1 MKKNAKKNNYA
12 KSEKP
17 KVVDTPQVLEAPLAQ
32 AKAEDKVPP
41 EKISAKIP
49 SQDQK
54 VTAVNTAPGVKASL
68 PPKSMPAAA
77 IRPDLKIFQIYYEAW
92 QKDLLDNAFSAIDNS
107 KFPSELRELD
117 VFLRLADSEH
127 VKGAKL
133 WGALSW
139 RFSEKT
145 GWTGADLIKEINTFP
160 GFDVYF
166 CNPEP
171 DYEALY
177 HNLWLQGAPLHPKFL
192 EVCQVFFKAVG
203 LPLESLTS
211 IEPISATSSANFFI
225 ATPQFWSLYL
235 PWVKN
240 LLNTANKKM
249 PADMRDLMHSSAAD
263 DKNFHGGATYVPF
276 IVERLLPIF
285 LKTVGSSLKAHKCN
299 LIEPLKKMDVHLRL
313 LREMKDVAH
322 RTNSPWLAACWVN
335 YRNLYLTQ
343 TKGALWCKTYLR
355 QITPE
360 KITF

>member
-12 KSEKP
+12 KSEKT
-17 KVVDTPQVLEAPLAQ
+17 KVIETPVAQ
-32 AKAEDKVPP
+32 AKP
-41 EKISAKIP
+41 EE
-49 SQDQK
+49 
-54 VTAVNTAPGVKASL
+54 KASSEKVSAAL
-68 PPKSMPAAA
+68 NTQNKKVAAPVAAPAAKVSA
-77 IRPDLKIFQIYYEAW
+77 AAKPIPTVAMRPDVKIFQIYYEAW
-92 QKDLLDNAFSAIDNS
+92 QKDLLDSAFAAIDNS

-117 VFLRLADSEH
+117 VFSRLADSEY

-145 GWTGADLIKEINTFP
+145 GWTGSDLMREINAFP
-160 GFDVYF
+160 GFDIYF

-171 DYEALY
+171 EYEALY
-177 HNLWLQGAPLHPKFL
+177 HNLWLQGVPLHPKFI
-192 EVCQVFFKAVG
+192 EVCQAFFKAVG

-211 IEPISATSSANFFI
+211 IEPISATSSANFFV

-235 PWVKN
+235 PWVKS

-249 PADMRDLMHSSAAD
+249 PTNMRDLLHSSAAD
-263 DKNFHGGATYVPF
+263 DKNLHGGATYVPF

-343 TKGALWCKTYLR
+343 TKGAQWCKTYLR
-355 QITPE
+355 QVTPE

>member
-12 KSEKP
+12 RSEKP
-17 KVVDTPQVLEAPLAQ
+17 KVVDTPKVGDAPKVEDAPIAQ
-32 AKAEDKVPP
+32 AKPEEKVLP
-41 EKISAKIP
+41 EKVSAETP

-54 VTAVNTAPGVKASL
+54 VAAVNTAPGVKASL
-68 PPKSMPAAA
+68 PPKSMPAVA

-117 VFLRLADSEH
+117 VFLRLADSEY

-145 GWTGADLIKEINTFP
+145 GWTGADLIKEINSFP

-192 EVCQVFFKAVG
+192 EVCQAFFKAVG

-263 DKNFHGGATYVPF
+263 DKNFHGG
-276 IVERLLPIF
+276 RL
-285 LKTVGSSLKAHKCN
+285 TS
-299 LIEPLKKMDVHLRL
+299 HL
-313 LREMKDVAH
+313 
-322 RTNSPWLAACWVN
+322 
-335 YRNLYLTQ
+335 
-343 TKGALWCKTYLR
+343 LWSAYSR
-355 QITPE
+355 
-360 KITF
+360 FF

>member
-1 MKKNAKKNNYA
+1 MAS
-12 KSEKP
+12 SEKVSAAVVNGQNK
-17 KVVDTPQVLEAPLAQ
+17 KVAAP
-32 AKAEDKVPP
+32 
-41 EKISAKIP
+41 
-49 SQDQK
+49 
-54 VTAVNTAPGVKASL
+54 TAPPPAKVNAAPKAI
-68 PPKSMPAAA
+68 PTVAM
-77 IRPDLKIFQIYYEAW
+77 RPDVKIFQIYYEAW
-92 QKDLLDNAFSAIDNS
+92 QKDLLDSAFAAIDNS

-117 VFLRLADSEH
+117 VFSRLADSEY

-145 GWTGADLIKEINTFP
+145 GWTGSDLMREINAFP
-160 GFDVYF
+160 GFDIYF

-171 DYEALY
+171 EYEALF
-177 HNLWLQGAPLHPKFL
+177 HNLWLQGVPSHPKFL
-192 EVCQVFFKAVG
+192 EVCQAFFKAVG

-225 ATPQFWSLYL
+225 ATPQFWTLYL
-235 PWVKN
+235 PWIKN

-263 DKNFHGGATYVPF
+263 DKQLHAGATYVPF
-276 IVERLLPIF
+276 IVERLLPLF
-285 LKTVGSSLKAHKCN
+285 LKTVGSNLKAHKCN
-299 LIEPLKKMDVHLRL
+299 LVEPLKKMDVHLRL

-343 TKGALWCKTYLR
+343 TKGGAWCKTYLR
-355 QITPE
+355 QVTPD
-360 KITF
+360 KIIF